1 MTLSVVYMCQNAG
14 HKTGGFYVSLSQ
26 KIAVQHKTFPLLT
39 LNWVKCKCEKINS
52 FGSRKYD
59 KSGQQ

>member
-26 KIAVQHKTFPLLT
+26 KIKKIKKTVQHKLFHCSL
-39 LNWVKCKCEKINS
+39 
-52 FGSRKYD
+52 
-59 KSGQQ
+59 

>member
-26 KIAVQHKTFPLLT
+26 KTVQHKLFHCSL
-39 LNWVKCKCEKINS
+39 
-52 FGSRKYD
+52 
-59 KSGQQ
+59 